1 MNTNIALLQLHTI
14 TGDILANTQNILQ
27 QVSKATK
34 DGATVCITPELSLCG
49 HPTLHEI
56 PTIISTCIISLQ
68 KIAKECNGG
77 PSIIVGSIET
87 TPTNI
92 YNTTF
97 LIQNGQ
103 IHTLCKKPFTQ
114 FYPSIKKEEYSPL
127 NNNNNNNNGF
137 CFTSINKQL
146 FLIVTGYTTLVN
158 HVCNKIIYK
167 NEQLE
172 KIEAILCPSSEPFIA
187 SQIPHFFY
195 ELTSISDQLNKPLY
209 FCNQA
214 GEDKNYIFLGGSQCI
229 NAQETKTN
237 ESLLFQENYIV
248 VKNHS
253 SVSLKDMSFNSNKLL
268 WKALIHGIQ
277 QYIKKNGFSDVVLGL
292 SGGIDSSIVA
302 ALAVE
307 ALGAP
312 HVHGILMPSPWSSE
326 GSITDAELLANN
338 LDIKTYM
345 LPIHTLIDS
354 FTHSLSELFTGYPSD
369 VTEENIQSRIRGIL
383 LMAISNKFGW
393 MVLATGNKSERA
405 VGYCTL
411 YGDTCGGLA
420 PIGDLYKTEV
430 YHLAQWY
437 NQSKQKDIIP
447 TSVLTKPPS
456 AELRPGQLDQDSLPP
471 YEELDSILQIL
482 LSKNPTNIDQEFL
495 NNPTLNDIKRL
506 IQKNA
511 FKRMQGP
518 PSLVISNSPL

>member
-14 TGDILANTQNILQ
+14 TGDIIANTQNILQ

-49 HPTLHEI
+49 YPELHEI
-56 PTIISTCIISLQ
+56 PTITSTCITSLQ

-97 LIQNGQ
+97 LIQHGQ

-114 FYPSIKKEEYSPL
+114 FHPSIKKKNHILL
-127 NNNNNNNNGF
+127 NDNSGF
-137 CFTSINKQL
+137 CFTNINKRL
-146 FLIVTGYTTLVN
+146 FLIVTGYQTLVN
-158 HVCNKIIYK
+158 YIYNKIIYK

-172 KIEAILCPSSEPFIA
+172 KIEAIFCPSSEPFIA
-187 SQIPHFFY
+187 SEIPHFFC

-229 NAQETKTN
+229 NAQGTGN
-237 ESLLFQENYIV
+237 NQSLFFQENYII

-253 SVSLKDMSFNSNKLL
+253 YVSLKDTSFNSNKLL

-277 QYIKKNGFSDVVLGL
+277 QYVKKNGFSDVVLGL

-312 HVHGILMPSPWSSE
+312 HVHGILMPSPWSSK
-326 GSITDAELLANN
+326 GSITDADLLANN
-338 LDIKTYM
+338 LNIKTYM
-345 LPIHTLIDS
+345 LPIHTLMDS
-354 FTHSLSELFTGYPSD
+354 FTHSLSELFKGYPSD

-430 YHLAQWY
+430 YHLARWY

-447 TSVLTKPPS
+447 TSILTKPPS

-471 YEELDSILQIL
+471 YEELDFILQML
-482 LSKNPTNIDQEFL
+482 LSKNPTNIDHELF
-495 NNPTLNDIKRL
+495 NNPTLLKDIKRL
-506 IQKNA
+506 VQKNA
-511 FKRMQGP
+511 FKRIQGP
-518 PSLVISNSPL
+518 PTLVISNFPL

>member
-1 MNTNIALLQLHTI
+1 MNTDIALLQLHTI
-14 TGDILANTQNILQ
+14 TGDVIANTQNILE

-34 DGATVCITPELSLCG
+34 DGAKICITPELSLCG
-49 HPTLHEI
+49 HPELHEI
-56 PTIISTCIISLQ
+56 PTITSTCITSLQ
-68 KIAKECNGG
+68 QIAKECNSG

-97 LIQNGQ
+97 LIQHGQ

-114 FYPSIKKEEYSPL
+114 FYPSIKKEEYIL
-127 NNNNNNNNGF
+127 LNNNNNGF
-137 CFTSINKQL
+137 CFKNINKEL
-146 FLIVTGYTTLVN
+146 FLIVTGYKTLINYVY
-158 HVCNKIIYK
+158 NKIIYK
-167 NEQLE
+167 NKLLE
-172 KIEAILCPSSEPFIA
+172 RIKAILCPSSEPFIA

-195 ELTSISDQLNKPLY
+195 ELTSISEQLNKPLY

-229 NAQETKTN
+229 NAQKTKSN
-237 ESLLFQENYIV
+237 QSILFQKNYIV
-248 VKNHS
+248 IKNHS
-253 SVSLKDMSFNSNKLL
+253 YVSLKDTSFNSNNLL
-268 WKALIHGIQ
+268 WKALTHGIQ
-277 QYIKKNGFSDVVLGL
+277 QYVKKNGFSDVVLGL

-307 ALGAP
+307 ALGEH
-312 HVHGILMPSPWSSE
+312 HVHGVLMPSPWSSE
-326 GSITDAELLANN
+326 GSITDADLLANN
-338 LDIKTYM
+338 LNIKTYM

-405 VGYCTL
+405 IGYCTL

-430 YHLAQWY
+430 YHLARWY

-447 TSVLTKPPS
+447 NSVLTKPPS
-456 AELRPGQLDQDSLPP
+456 AELHPGQLDQDSLPP
-471 YEELDSILQIL
+471 YEELDSILQML
-482 LSKNPTNIDQEFL
+482 LSKNPINIDQEFL

-506 IQKNA
+506 VQKNA
-511 FKRMQGP
+511 FKRIQGP
-518 PSLVISNSPL
+518 PSLIISNSPL